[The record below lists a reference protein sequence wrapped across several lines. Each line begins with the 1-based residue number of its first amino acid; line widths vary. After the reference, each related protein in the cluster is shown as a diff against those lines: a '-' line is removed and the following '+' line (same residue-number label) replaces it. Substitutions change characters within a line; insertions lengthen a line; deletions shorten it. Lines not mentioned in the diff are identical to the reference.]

1 MKKQLYLILSFLII
15 SCSSVDDIDV
25 IENGELFSNQAR
37 VVGYYTTG
45 SFSLNDKIQYC
56 KLTHL
61 NIAFANPQT
70 DGTIILSGNSGDL
83 LKNVMDTARS
93 QNSNIKIYIAIGGGY
108 ITDEMWNTYKN
119 FLANPQD
126 RPILI
131 DKIVSYVLDNGFD
144 GVDVDLEWKY
154 VTTGYSDFV
163 IELRDALKEQSKGI
177 SAAYPSETRY
187 SLITEEALNALD
199 FINLMVYDYT
209 GPWNPSPGQHSSYN
223 HAKRG
228 IHFWKN
234 KVGINPSKLT
244 LGVPFY
250 GYDFQNSTTVK
261 SFTYG
266 SMVASDVSNSEKDNV
281 GKKYYNGRPTIAN
294 KVKLA
299 SQNLSGIMIWRIGAD
314 SFSEYSLLETIHKTY
329 TDLGVETTGLC
340 GN

>member
-1 MKKQLYLILSFLII
+1 MKKQLYIALTFLII

-45 SFSLNDKIQYC
+45 SFPLNDKIQYC

-70 DGTIILSGNSGDL
+70 DGTIILTGNSGDL

-93 QNSNIKIYIAIGGGY
+93 QNSNIKIYISIGGGY

-266 SMVASDVSNSEKDNV
+266 SMIDSDISNSEKDNV
-281 GKKYYNGRPTIAN
+281 GNKYYNGRPTIAN

-299 SQNLSGIMIWRIGAD
+299 SQNLSGIMIWRLGAD
-314 SFSEYSLLETIHKTY
+314 SFTEYSLLETIHKTY
-329 TDLGVETTGLC
+329 TDLGVKTSSLC